1 MRMEQN
7 IKSLAFSFA
16 QKQSP
21 EVFCKKRDFKN
32 FAIFK
37 RKYLCCSPFLI
48 KFAAFR
54 PATLLKRDSNT
65 VVFL

>member
-32 FAIFK
+32 FAIFT
-37 RKYLCCSPFLI
+37 RKYLCWSPFLI
-48 KFAAFR
+48 KFEDFR